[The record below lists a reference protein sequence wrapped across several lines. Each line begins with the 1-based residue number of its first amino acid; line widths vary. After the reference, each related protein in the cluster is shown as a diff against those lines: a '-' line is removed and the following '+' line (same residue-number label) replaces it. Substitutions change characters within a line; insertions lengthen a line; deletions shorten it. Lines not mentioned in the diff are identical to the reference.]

1 MEYKDFTGDNAVKD
15 VDVKGRTVTGYFA
28 SFGSKD
34 LGGDIIN
41 KGAFSKTIQERGY
54 VGSNDIYF
62 LYQHDKKQLLGKP
75 NILKED
81 DYGLYFESKVSNTTL
96 GNDVLELYREGVLT
110 KHSFGYQVI
119 KHQKT
124 KDALILKELK
134 LYEGS
139 AVTFPMNEAAG
150 FTGLKALED
159 FLHNGKASDETFKML
174 EKLYKRIGE
183 ALELKS
189 DDSTSERDLTDIDN
203 FIKNL

>member
-1 MEYKDFTGDNAVKD
+1 MEYKDFTGENAVKD

-28 SFGSKD
+28 SFGNKD
-34 LGGDIIN
+34 LGGDVIH
-41 KGAFSKTIQERGY
+41 KGAFAKTIKERGHL
-54 VGSNDIYF
+54 GSNDIYF

-75 NILKED
+75 HVLKED
-81 DYGLYFESKVSNTTL
+81 DYGLYFEAKVSNTTL
-96 GNDVLELYREGVLT
+96 GNDTLELYRDGILT
-110 KHSFGYQVI
+110 KHSFGFQAI
-119 KHQKT
+119 KKQET
-124 KDALILKELK
+124 KDARILKELK

-159 FLHNGKASDETFKML
+159 FLHNGKASDETFIML

-189 DDSTSERDLTDIDN
+189 ENSTSERDLSDIDN